1 MKAILSILNLLFLI
15 SCHEKDINNTPDKSN
30 EYIKYLEEYQKIALE
45 DDLRDI
51 KFEQIGGNIYWITN
65 YHGAGTRQEY
75 FWVNQG
81 NRLIPKFIFEYGG
94 ENWDEHLNYTFISID
109 NGDTLVGQGEEKEI
123 LIKKKE
129 YIKSMKGN
137 N

>member
-1 MKAILSILNLLFLI
+1 MFLI
-15 SCHEKDINNTPDKSN
+15 SCKEESTKKLSDQSN
-30 EYIKYLEEYQKIALE
+30 EYIKYLEKYEKAAIANE
-45 DDLRDI
+45 LRDI
-51 KFEQIGGNIYWITN
+51 KFEQIGNNIYWVTN

-94 ENWDEHLNYTFISID
+94 ENWDERLTYTFISIEK
-109 NGDTLVGQGEEKEI
+109 GDTVVGEGGEQEI
-123 LIKKKE
+123 LIKKSNF
-129 YIKSMKGN
+129 IKSLKTN